1 MVDGLQSSS
10 LVPSADELV
19 GPGHSGSDHA
29 QSRPDGRPDPK
40 EGAMTSSAGGCPKLG
55 CRLVIPAFNEV
66 ARIERC
72 LNAALASP
80 LPTGCSWTE
89 WVVLDGGSDD
99 GTAAAAEAWSAAGS
113 RPPLRVRVS
122 PTRQG
127 KAGDLGAWHDEAV
140 AAAHLEDVAVIV
152 DADTAV
158 ERGSFAA
165 LLSPFTTDPELAVV
179 WGADRPDDTTFGR
192 WASSFQIEASAALAR
207 RRGLRA
213 TRAYGRFFA
222 YRVGALTSF
231 SWKPDVTDDIQLANF
246 VHNRRLTARS
256 KWDATVLVTPA
267 GNYRDFYLQTYRG
280 YQAEADQAT
289 IVSNRSDG
297 MNSAERVSVFAS
309 QAARRPLW
317 AVAYAGARVVASARH
332 RMSGERFTALWTP
345 PASTKSAS

>member
-1 MVDGLQSSS
+1 VSTK
-10 LVPSADELV
+10 
-19 GPGHSGSDHA
+19 SGEP
-29 QSRPDGRPDPK
+29 Q
-40 EGAMTSSAGGCPKLG
+40 
-55 CRLVIPAFNEV
+55 
-66 ARIERC
+66 
-72 LNAALASP
+72 
-80 LPTGCSWTE
+80 
-89 WVVLDGGSDD
+89 
-99 GTAAAAEAWSAAGS
+99 
-113 RPPLRVRVS
+113 
-122 PTRQG
+122 
-127 KAGDLGAWHDEAV
+127 
-140 AAAHLEDVAVIV
+140 
-152 DADTAV
+152 
-158 ERGSFAA
+158 
-165 LLSPFTTDPELAVV
+165 
-179 WGADRPDDTTFGR
+179 
-192 WASSFQIEASAALAR
+192 SSFQIEASAALAR

-297 MNSAERVSVFAS
+297 MNSAERVSVLAS

-332 RMSGERFTALWTP
+332 RMGGERFTALWTP